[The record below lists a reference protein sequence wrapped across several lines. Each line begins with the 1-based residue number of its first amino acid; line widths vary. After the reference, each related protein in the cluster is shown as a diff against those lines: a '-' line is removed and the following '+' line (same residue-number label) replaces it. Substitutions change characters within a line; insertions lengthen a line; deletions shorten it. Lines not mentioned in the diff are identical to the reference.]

1 MFLSG
6 RGPTSSYTAA
16 PQRRVLHRTRN
27 SRQAR
32 VCTYA
37 IPISRDTTPSRRQAL
52 QRGGTQALAAK
63 SRGALAERKKVGKL
77 RQREPNSTIELLLD
91 GLGMPAHK
99 RVVGTSSGSDQDDKG
114 REEGDGEIRRMDVP
128 RLLSKGDTKLLM
140 RCGNPRR
147 VKQRVGI
154 DDIQDRRI
162 SERGQSE
169 QGRRVAEFTEEHPQK
184 TVYER
189 RGGAKRVMIVLNS
202 KGVSL
207 QVWKEGASP
216 IRSACRRQW
225 QQCKSAAT
233 VTGKPE
239 CCCGSMELHS
249 KDFVGG
255 AESEIKITS
264 ARQDER
270 KCGEATRSWGGGS
283 RQGGMLQWRTR
294 DTASEEDGWVFPRC
308 EGEHHSTTCGHCV
321 NGQPA
326 DGIGIVVLTP
336 TPDDGRCGSRS
347 GGAWGAEAG
356 GDGRSAGGN
365 FQNI

>member
-6 RGPTSSYTAA
+6 RDPTSSYTAA

-77 RQREPNSTIELLLD
+77 RQRKPNSTIELLLD

-99 RVVGTSSGSDQDDKG
+99 RVVGTPSGSDQDDKG

-140 RCGNPRR
+140 CCGDPRR

-169 QGRRVAEFTEEHPQK
+169 QGRRVAKFTEEHPQK

-189 RGGAKRVMIVLNS
+189 RGGAERDMIVLTTPRAAGITRLDVHG
-202 KGVSL
+202 KQKQIRRL
-207 QVWKEGASP
+207 LYGA
-216 IRSACRRQW
+216 
-225 QQCKSAAT
+225 CKSGRKERHLFEAHVVAN
-233 VTGKPE
+233 
-239 CCCGSMELHS
+239 GSN
-249 KDFVGG
+249 
-255 AESEIKITS
+255 
-264 ARQDER
+264 
-270 KCGEATRSWGGGS
+270 
-283 RQGGMLQWRTR
+283 MLQWRTR

-356 GDGRSAGGN
+356 GDGRSAGGMPVRSSDQN
-365 FQNI
+365 RSKAQNIKEAILGKDITL